1 METEPKCIWR
11 LPPCPSYDVEGME
24 SWLTD
29 METRGLRLSRDG
41 FFAGFA
47 IFEKGQPSAARYR
60 LQPAERGRRVLDVD
74 DGPSQGE
81 EEMSAAMGWDYVA
94 RWGEFHIYRCGDGQA
109 RELNTDPRVQ
119 AIALDK
125 VRSRERANLISL
137 FFWPVLFLGSV
148 VVCGPLLC
156 LVEIGLGRFLLLAAA
171 VGTSC
176 ALSLQTLSHLRRLR
190 QKLIAG
196 EHLDHGKDWRR
207 RQRRHYLLSACCMAL
222 VAAVVI
228 VGVSAWLDGRLE
240 RDMIPLSEYTGEFP
254 FPTGVDLV
262 KDPVAESYEEVDFLS
277 YYNKVGRTSNPIVPC
292 SIDLRQLGQ
301 VRLKG
306 GGETEVALIA
316 DYHETVSPALAREL
330 EREYRRA
337 AERSRTYSG
346 PLALGDLGV
355 DSAWAYQDIWP
366 TVLLRQGCRVLRVT
380 FHQSAGD
387 ARTTEEWAA
396 LLAESLLA
404 EDGGPAS

>member
-81 EEMSAAMGWDYVA
+81 VEMSAAMGWDYVA
-94 RWGEFHIYRCGDGQA
+94 RWGEFHIYRCADGQA

-137 FFWPVLFLGSV
+137 FFWPVIFLGSV

-156 LVEIGLGRFLLLAAA
+156 LLEIGLGRFLLLAAA

-176 ALSLQTLSHLRRLR
+176 ALSLRTLSHLRRLR
-190 QKLIAG
+190 QKLSAG
-196 EHLDHGKDWRR
+196 EHLDHGKDWRQ
-207 RQRRHYLLSACCMAL
+207 RQRRHYLLSACCLAL
-222 VAAVVI
+222 VVAVV
-228 VGVSAWLDGRLE
+228 GVVISTWLDGKLE
-240 RDMIPLSEYTGEFP
+240 RDMIPLSDYTETIP
-254 FPTGVDLV
+254 FPTGLDLV
-262 KDPVAESYEEVDFLS
+262 KDPVPGSYEEVDFLS
-277 YYNKVGRTSNPIVPC
+277 YYNKVSKTSNPLIPC

-316 DYHETVSPALAREL
+316 DYQETASPALAREL

-337 AERSRTYSG
+337 AEHSRTYGG
-346 PLALGDLGV
+346 PLPLEDLGV
-355 DSAWAYQDIWP
+355 ESAWAYQDIWP
-366 TVLLRQGCRVLRVT
+366 TVLLRQDCRVLRVT
-380 FHQSAGD
+380 FHQIAGD
-387 ARTTEEWAA
+387 ARTTAEWAA

-404 EDGGPAS
+404 

>member
-94 RWGEFHIYRCGDGQA
+94 RWGEFHIYRCADGQA

-137 FFWPVLFLGSV
+137 FFWPVIFLGSV

-156 LVEIGLGRFLLLAAA
+156 LLEIGLGRFLLLAAE

-176 ALSLQTLSHLRRLR
+176 ALSLRTLSHLRRLR
-190 QKLIAG
+190 QKLSAG
-196 EHLDHGKDWRR
+196 EHLDHGKDWRQ
-207 RQRRHYLLSACCMAL
+207 RQRRHYLLSACCLAL
-222 VAAVVI
+222 VVAVV
-228 VGVSAWLDGRLE
+228 GVVISTWLDGKLE
-240 RDMIPLSEYTGEFP
+240 RDMIPLSDYTETIP
-254 FPTGVDLV
+254 FPTGLDLV
-262 KDPVAESYEEVDFLS
+262 KDPVPGSYEEVDFLS
-277 YYNKVGRTSNPIVPC
+277 YYNKVSKTSNPLIPC

-316 DYHETVSPALAREL
+316 DYQETASPALAREL

-337 AERSRTYSG
+337 AEHSRTYGG
-346 PLALGDLGV
+346 PLPLEDLGV
-355 DSAWAYQDIWP
+355 ESAWAYQDIWP
-366 TVLLRQGCRVLRVT
+366 TVLLRQDCRVLRVT
-380 FHQSAGD
+380 FHQIAGD
-387 ARTTEEWAA
+387 ARTTAEWAA

-404 EDGGPAS
+404 

>member
-60 LQPAERGRRVLDVD
+60 LQPAERGRWVLDVD

-94 RWGEFHIYRCGDGQA
+94 RWGEFHIYRCADGQA

-137 FFWPVLFLGSV
+137 FFWPVIFLGSV

-156 LVEIGLGRFLLLAAA
+156 LLEIGLGRFLLLAAA

-176 ALSLQTLSHLRRLR
+176 ALSLRTLSHLRRLR
-190 QKLIAG
+190 QKLSAG
-196 EHLDHGKDWRR
+196 EHLDHGKDWRQ
-207 RQRRHYLLSACCMAL
+207 RQRRHYLLSACCLAL
-222 VAAVVI
+222 VVAVV
-228 VGVSAWLDGRLE
+228 GVVISTWLDGKLE
-240 RDMIPLSEYTGEFP
+240 RDMIPLSDYTETIP
-254 FPTGVDLV
+254 FPTGLDLV
-262 KDPVAESYEEVDFLS
+262 KDPVPGSYEEVDFLS
-277 YYNKVGRTSNPIVPC
+277 YYNKVSKTSNPLIPC

-316 DYHETVSPALAREL
+316 DYQETASPALAREL

-337 AERSRTYSG
+337 AEHSRTYGG
-346 PLALGDLGV
+346 PLPLEDLGV
-355 DSAWAYQDIWP
+355 ESAWAYQDIWP
-366 TVLLRQGCRVLRVT
+366 TVLLRQDCRVLRVT
-380 FHQSAGD
+380 FHQIAGD
-387 ARTTEEWAA
+387 ARTTAEWAA

-404 EDGGPAS
+404 

>member
-60 LQPAERGRRVLDVD
+60 LQPAERGRWVLDVD

-94 RWGEFHIYRCGDGQA
+94 RWGEFHIYRCADGQA

-137 FFWPVLFLGSV
+137 FFWPVIFLGSV

-156 LVEIGLGRFLLLAAA
+156 LLEIGLGRFLLLAAA

-176 ALSLQTLSHLRRLR
+176 ALSLRTLSHLRRLR
-190 QKLIAG
+190 QKLSAG
-196 EHLDHGKDWRR
+196 EHLDHGKDWRQ
-207 RQRRHYLLSACCMAL
+207 RQRRHYLLSACCLAL
-222 VAAVVI
+222 VVAVV
-228 VGVSAWLDGRLE
+228 GVVISTWLDGKLE
-240 RDMIPLSEYTGEFP
+240 RDMIPLSDYTETIP
-254 FPTGVDLV
+254 FPTGLDLV
-262 KDPVAESYEEVDFLS
+262 KDPVPGSYEEVDFLS
-277 YYNKVGRTSNPIVPC
+277 YYNKVSKTSNPLIPC

-316 DYHETVSPALAREL
+316 DYQETASPALAREL

-337 AERSRTYSG
+337 AEHSRTYGG
-346 PLALGDLGV
+346 PLPLEDLGV
-355 DSAWAYQDIWP
+355 ESAWAYQDIWP
-366 TVLLRQGCRVLRVT
+366 TVVLRQDCRVLRVT

-387 ARTTEEWAA
+387 ARTTAEWAA

-404 EDGGPAS
+404 

>member
-94 RWGEFHIYRCGDGQA
+94 RWGEFHIDRCADGQA

-137 FFWPVLFLGSV
+137 FFWPVIFLGSV

-156 LVEIGLGRFLLLAAA
+156 LLEIGLGRFLLLAAA

-176 ALSLQTLSHLRRLR
+176 ALSLRTLSHLRRLR
-190 QKLIAG
+190 QKLSAG
-196 EHLDHGKDWRR
+196 EHLDHGKDWRQ
-207 RQRRHYLLSACCMAL
+207 RQRRHYLLSACCLAL
-222 VAAVVI
+222 VVAVV
-228 VGVSAWLDGRLE
+228 GVVISTWLDGKLE
-240 RDMIPLSEYTGEFP
+240 RDMIPLSDYTETIP
-254 FPTGVDLV
+254 FPTGLDLV
-262 KDPVAESYEEVDFLS
+262 KDPVPGSYEEVDFLS
-277 YYNKVGRTSNPIVPC
+277 YYNKVSKTSNPLIPC

-316 DYHETVSPALAREL
+316 DYQETASPALAREL

-337 AERSRTYSG
+337 AEHSRTYGG
-346 PLALGDLGV
+346 PLPLEDLGV
-355 DSAWAYQDIWP
+355 ESAWAYQDIWP
-366 TVLLRQGCRVLRVT
+366 TVVLRQDCRVLRVT

-387 ARTTEEWAA
+387 ARTTAEWAA

-404 EDGGPAS
+404 